1 MGRLSGFKFRRI
13 ADTEL
18 KMEQTNDNEQPGMPS
33 ERRSSPRSNRLRNH
47 RIEIKL
53 VGEPVYQ
60 FKVRDVSPK
69 GAGILVKDDSAFLT
83 MIEVGR
89 ILEVNFISP
98 RGSEPAGYFKAEIKH
113 ISRLKKSRY
122 KGHRVIGISI
132 LEKLEAPS

>member
-1 MGRLSGFKFRRI
+1 V
-13 ADTEL
+13 DNEL
-18 KMEQTNDNEQPGMPS
+18 KMEQSNDYEKPDMPS
-33 ERRSSPRSNRLRNH
+33 ERRATARSTRLRNH
-47 RIEIKL
+47 RIEIKF

-98 RGSEPAGYFKAEIKH
+98 RGSEPTGFFKAEIRH

-132 LEKLEAPS
+132 LEKLEDPS

>member
-1 MGRLSGFKFRRI
+1 M
-13 ADTEL
+13 DNEL
-18 KMEQTNDNEQPGMPS
+18 KMEQSNDYEKPDMPS
-33 ERRSSPRSNRLRNH
+33 ERRATARSTRLRNH
-47 RIEIKL
+47 RIEIKF

-98 RGSEPAGYFKAEIKH
+98 RGSEPAGFFKAEIKH
-113 ISRLKKSRY
+113 ISHLKKSRY
-122 KGHRVIGISI
+122 KGHLVIGISI
-132 LEKLEAPS
+132 LEKLEDPS

>member
-1 MGRLSGFKFRRI
+1 
-13 ADTEL
+13 
-18 KMEQTNDNEQPGMPS
+18 MEQINDNEQSGMPS
-33 ERRSSPRSNRLRNH
+33 ERRATARSTRLRNH

-69 GAGILVKDDSAFLT
+69 GAGILIKDDSAFLT

-98 RGSEPAGYFKAEIKH
+98 RGSEPAGYYKVEIKH

-122 KGHRVIGISI
+122 KGHLVIGISI
-132 LEKLEAPS
+132 LEKLEDPS

>member
-1 MGRLSGFKFRRI
+1 M
-13 ADTEL
+13 EL
-18 KMEQTNDNEQPGMPS
+18 TNDNEQPGMPS
-33 ERRSSPRSNRLRNH
+33 ERRSTARSTRLRNH

-83 MIEVGR
+83 MVEVGR
-89 ILEVNFISP
+89 ILEVHFISP
-98 RGSEPAGYFKAEIKH
+98 RGSEPTGYFKAEIKH
-113 ISRLKKSRY
+113 ISQLKQSRY

-132 LEKLEAPS
+132 LEKIEDPS